1 MISALKKIEPSWA
14 APHSIRAF
22 CTTRDGGVSMPP
34 FDSLNLGLNA
44 GDDPESVLQNRRLLS
59 CTIPSEPIWLKQVHG
74 SNVSTPAQR
83 GSLGMGPFE
92 ADALVTNIPNE
103 VLAILTADCMP
114 VLFTSKKGD
123 VIGAAHAGW
132 RGLCGGVLE
141 NTIQAMLALS
151 PKVSPQDIAV
161 WMGPAIGPTAFE
173 VGEDVLQAFAG
184 QSKATLSSAFRPII
198 GKPGKYL
205 ADLYALAHDRLD
217 SLGIE
222 QIDGGSFCTFTDQD
236 HFFSYR
242 RDKTTGRFATL
253 IWIS

>member
-1 MISALKKIEPSWA
+1 
-14 APHSIRAF
+14 
-22 CTTRDGGVSMPP
+22 
-34 FDSLNLGLNA
+34 
-44 GDDPESVLQNRRLLS
+44 
-59 CTIPSEPIWLKQVHG
+59 
-74 SNVSTPAQR
+74 
-83 GSLGMGPFE
+83 
-92 ADALVTNIPNE
+92 
-103 VLAILTADCMP
+103 
-114 VLFTSKKGD
+114 

-205 ADLYALAHDRLD
+205 ADLYALARDRLA

-222 QIDGGSFCTFTDQD
+222 QIDGGNFCTFSDQD

-242 RDKTTGRFATL
+242 RDKTTGRFASL